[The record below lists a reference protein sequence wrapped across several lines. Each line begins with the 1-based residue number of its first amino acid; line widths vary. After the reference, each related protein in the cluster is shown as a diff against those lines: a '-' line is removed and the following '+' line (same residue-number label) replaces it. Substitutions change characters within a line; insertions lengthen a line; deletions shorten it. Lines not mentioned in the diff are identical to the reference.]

1 MSQSARDPLAVGIKV
16 LPEDIEKLLHVE
28 SPAALSGGITLTAN
42 DSLRTS
48 PYLNQKIRNI
58 CLILSVMVVF
68 NHAHTLE
75 IDYTFWGGVQ
85 APVIRPEAIRAS
97 PVEVLI
103 EHFFSGALGR
113 ITNPLFFAASGFL
126 FFYGWKP
133 TLESWVRKLRKRI
146 FTLLIPYVCWS
157 LIGMGIAYGEFL
169 LRNLYQLTRE
179 KTRGALSFGD
189 LFGFLFNMGEP
200 SQLWFLR
207 TLMLIML
214 GAPILG
220 LVISRLRSYSFL
232 LILAVYFSNLSLP
245 LIYKYSVCYFAM
257 GATLGYLRSELVI
270 RPNWIRSLLV
280 PLWIMLAVAYTG
292 LSLFSHLELTQ
303 MFRLLILSGLAGIWV
318 AYDLLPVWMHNR
330 MAVLAPYRFFI
341 YMAFDPLL
349 SILQSLYFHCFAPS
363 PVVNLVEYFAMP
375 LVIVLFC
382 SGVAVSLRRRS
393 QRAYDFLTGGR

>member
-1 MSQSARDPLAVGIKV
+1 
-16 LPEDIEKLLHVE
+16 
-28 SPAALSGGITLTAN
+28 
-42 DSLRTS
+42 
-48 PYLNQKIRNI
+48 
-58 CLILSVMVVF
+58 
-68 NHAHTLE
+68 
-75 IDYTFWGGVQ
+75 
-85 APVIRPEAIRAS
+85 
-97 PVEVLI
+97 
-103 EHFFSGALGR
+103 
-113 ITNPLFFAASGFL
+113 
-126 FFYGWKP
+126 
-133 TLESWVRKLRKRI
+133 
-146 FTLLIPYVCWS
+146 
-157 LIGMGIAYGEFL
+157 MGIAYGEFL

-318 AYDLLPVWMHNR
+318 AYDLLPVLMHNR

-349 SILQSLYFHCFAPS
+349 SILQSLYFHWFAPS

-382 SGVAVSLRRRS
+382 SGVAVSLRRR
-393 QRAYDFLTGGR
+393 